1 MSRRRGYRNAMQHNS
16 GEAREMNALL
26 VGALGLC
33 ALFLPFEG
41 LRVPRPE
48 LQPTKNGQSEV
59 LAALRDARPSLRNY
73 DIRAVYDFAA
83 APDGGLYFVDGRWPR
98 LVALSA
104 DGEIRWQHNRRG
116 IGPGEFS
123 FPYRMALSTNFEPVV
138 LDLGSRDLLWFRS
151 DGTFVRR
158 TNLGLPFAVVS
169 DFAVL
174 AADRVLIAGV
184 TTDPRGAGRALHA
197 FSREMGWLR
206 SFVDLPELPA
216 DVLRLWGV
224 GSITLTSGS
233 SVLFAPKTRGGVLE
247 VSFDGIV
254 TRRLKVDDSGLTNP
268 TDFFKIS
275 QNNSGGSQVTFSDS
289 LVAPGQAI
297 ALARGHVLTSRME
310 GTNVRL
316 TEYSGSGRPIGSL
329 VVGQS
334 GLLPFAFDSVS
345 CRLWV
350 RRRSKAGLAL
360 GQLPVGLAIQRV
372 VSTHWGLS
380 DAKNSDGVGCAPD
393 GGGHTR

>member
-1 MSRRRGYRNAMQHNS
+1 MKS
-16 GEAREMNALL
+16 LL
-26 VGALGLC
+26 VGTLGFSVIFYLNGE
-33 ALFLPFEG
+33 ASLSE
-41 LRVPRPE
+41 R
-48 LQPTKNGQSEV
+48 QPNKNEQSAV
-59 LAALRDARPSLRNY
+59 LAALRDAKPSLRNY
-73 DIRAVYDFAA
+73 DIRSVYDFAS
-83 APDGGLYFVDGRWPR
+83 APDGSLYFVDGRWPR

-104 DGEIRWQHNRRG
+104 DGESRWQHNRRG

-123 FPYRMALSTNFEPVV
+123 FPYRIALSPNFEPVV
-138 LDLGSRDLLWFRS
+138 LDIGSRDLLWFRS

-174 AADRVLIAGV
+174 AADRVMIAGV

-197 FSREMGWLR
+197 FSRDMGWFR
-206 SFVDLPELPA
+206 SFVELPKLPA

-224 GSITLTSGS
+224 GSITLASGS
-233 SVLFAPKTRGGVLE
+233 SVLFAQKTRGGVLE

-254 TRRLKVDDSGLTNP
+254 TRQLRVDDSGLTNP

-297 ALARGHVLTSRME
+297 PLARGHVLTSRLE
-310 GTNVRL
+310 GTQVRL
-316 TEYSGSGRPIGSL
+316 TEYNGSGRPIGSL

-334 GLLPFAFDSVS
+334 GLLPIAFDSVS

-360 GQLPVGLAIQRV
+360 GQLPVGLAVRRV
-372 VSTHWGLS
+372 VSTHGGLS
-380 DAKNSDGVGCAPD
+380 DAKNSDGVGCALD
-393 GGGHTR
+393 GERRSR